1 MIFSLWNESHCKSC
15 YFRRRVFIFFSHI
28 MLPAVKRLGPHEGI
42 LELWTGTPGNVK
54 FHPGEMLSLYQR
66 NQCLIIKPGFS
77 QGCQGMTLSTAA
89 PLCPML
95 LFSLELSGLG

>member
-1 MIFSLWNESHCKSC
+1 
-15 YFRRRVFIFFSHI
+15 

-42 LELWTGTPGNVK
+42 LELWAGTPGNVK
-54 FHPGEMLSLYQR
+54 FHPGEVLSLHQC

-95 LFSLELSGLG
+95 LLLVETVSVGIACFLIW